1 MSFFLAYTL
10 VMVVG
15 AFVILGLVL
24 FVERTKL
31 EALEGY
37 FIENVQVRKYQQRW
51 GRHQRF
57 ARFHRMCLVIDILRA
72 PERSVKDGYMTEA
85 ELAVIPPALKRWA
98 VWPYRLAMIW
108 AISWGY
114 WCTWL

>member
-1 MSFFLAYTL
+1 MDFFVAYTA
-10 VMVVG
+10 VMIIGTFVV
-15 AFVILGLVL
+15 LGLIL

-31 EALEGY
+31 EELESY

-72 PERSVKDGYMTEA
+72 PDAPSKTVT
-85 ELAVIPPALKRWA
+85 
-98 VWPYRLAMIW
+98 
-108 AISWGY
+108 
-114 WCTWL
+114 